1 MQSIKNDISRLNKQG
16 KSREE
21 IKTFI
26 TKKNPT
32 MQESSIDR
40 AIEEETGVQYEVVQ
54 KIMRSDLITNMNDKG
69 STIYLYD
76 PFCAEIK
83 KIEYNNL
90 KYLFDR
96 KTVNNLSIR
105 PCEFIY
111 NPFKREKIFENGDL
125 ITYFNTYEPPKWMV
139 DEYGQYLEYVE
150 KLDTIPQMYEKFFKH
165 LTDDKKSEYDYILKW
180 LANAIQN
187 RNFCVL
193 SAIGAPGIGKGVLG
207 EIMVGLVGSSN
218 FCKTDNR
225 LITKDFNSQFKDKRL
240 VFCDEINIKKT
251 DHMNKFKDLIN
262 QRIEIEGKG
271 ENAFNSENFAS
282 IYIASN
288 NMDSLFV
295 PENDRRFSII
305 ELTSKRLD
313 IIFNSQ
319 EIDELISEENVNKL
333 ASYLYYLEIDQDEML
348 KVHRSS
354 RTEEIRRSS
363 LSDAQEWFIEDYA
376 VDKAGQEVEIGIVQ
390 EAFREKEYK
399 ALSRR
404 ELEKLQERFSSVFK
418 VVQCRTNGKRIR
430 KVKFYEVTNG

>member
-1 MQSIKNDISRLNKQG
+1 MQQIQNDASRLSKKGHNK
-16 KSREE
+16 KE
-21 IKTFI
+21 IKEI
-26 TKKNPT
+26 LVKKNPNI
-32 MQESSIDR
+32 QESSIDK
-40 AIEEETGVQYEVVQ
+40 AIDEGIGPQYEVVQ
-54 KIMRSDLITNMNDKG
+54 KITRSQLIINMNDKG
-69 STIYLYD
+69 GTIYLHD

-83 KIEYNNL
+83 TIEYNNL

-96 KTVNNLSIR
+96 KTINKLDIR
-105 PCEFIY
+105 PCEFTY
-111 NPFKREKIFENGDL
+111 DPFKRERVYENGDL
-125 ITYFNTYEPPKWMV
+125 ITYFNTYEPPKWML
-139 DEYGQYLEYVE
+139 DEYGQYLKYVE
-150 KLDTIPQMYEKFFKH
+150 KVDTIPKRYEKFFKH
-165 LTDDKKSEYDYILKW
+165 LTDDKKSEYDYILSW

-225 LITKDFNSQFKDKRL
+225 LIRKDFNSQFKNKRL

-271 ENAFNSENFAS
+271 ENAVNSENFAS

-319 EIDELISEENVNKL
+319 EIDELISEENVNEL
-333 ASYLYYLEIDQDEML
+333 AAYLYYLEIDQDEML

-376 VDKAGQEVEIGIVQ
+376 VDKAGQEVELTIVQ
-390 EAFREKEYK
+390 DAFREREFK
-399 ALSRR
+399 ALSRSQ
-404 ELEKLQERFSSVFK
+404 LEKLQERFSSVFK
-418 VVQCRTNGKRIR
+418 VVQVTTNRKRIR
-430 KVKFYEVTNG
+430 KIKFYGVNNG

>member
-150 KLDTIPQMYEKFFKH
+150 KLDAIPQMYEKFFKH

>member
-1 MQSIKNDISRLNKQG
+1 MQQIQNDASRLSKKGHNK
-16 KSREE
+16 KE
-21 IKTFI
+21 IKEI
-26 TKKNPT
+26 LVKKNPNV
-32 MQESSIDR
+32 QESSIDK
-40 AIEEETGVQYEVVQ
+40 AIDEGIGPQYEVVQ
-54 KIMRSDLITNMNDKG
+54 KITRSQLIINMNDKG
-69 STIYLYD
+69 GTIYLHD

-83 KIEYNNL
+83 TIEYNNL

-96 KTVNNLSIR
+96 KTINKLDIR
-105 PCEFIY
+105 PCEFTY
-111 NPFKREKIFENGDL
+111 DPFKRERVYENGDL
-125 ITYFNTYEPPKWMV
+125 ITYFNTYEPPKWML
-139 DEYGQYLEYVE
+139 DEYGQYLKYVE
-150 KLDTIPQMYEKFFKH
+150 KVDTIPKRYEKFFKH
-165 LTDDKKSEYDYILKW
+165 LTDDKKSEYDYILSW

-225 LITKDFNSQFKDKRL
+225 LIRKDFNSQFKNKRL

-271 ENAFNSENFAS
+271 ENAVNSENFAS

-319 EIDELISEENVNKL
+319 EIDE
-333 ASYLYYLEIDQDEML
+333 
-348 KVHRSS
+348 
-354 RTEEIRRSS
+354 
-363 LSDAQEWFIEDYA
+363 
-376 VDKAGQEVEIGIVQ
+376 
-390 EAFREKEYK
+390 
-399 ALSRR
+399 
-404 ELEKLQERFSSVFK
+404 
-418 VVQCRTNGKRIR
+418 
-430 KVKFYEVTNG
+430 

>member
-1 MQSIKNDISRLNKQG
+1 MQQIQNDASRLSKKGHNK
-16 KSREE
+16 KE
-21 IKTFI
+21 IKEI
-26 TKKNPT
+26 LVKKNPNV
-32 MQESSIDR
+32 QESSIDK
-40 AIEEETGVQYEVVQ
+40 AIDEGIGPQYEVVQ
-54 KIMRSDLITNMNDKG
+54 KITRSQLIINMNDKG
-69 STIYLYD
+69 GTIYLHD

-83 KIEYNNL
+83 TIEYNNL

-96 KTVNNLSIR
+96 ITINKLDIR
-105 PCEFIY
+105 PCEFTY
-111 NPFKREKIFENGDL
+111 DPFKRERVYENGDL
-125 ITYFNTYEPPKWMV
+125 ITYFNTYEPPKWML
-139 DEYGQYLEYVE
+139 DEYGQYLKYVE
-150 KLDTIPQMYEKFFKH
+150 KVDTIPKRYEKFFKH
-165 LTDDKKSEYDYILKW
+165 LTDDKKSEYDYILSW

-225 LITKDFNSQFKDKRL
+225 LIRKDFNSQFKNKRL

-271 ENAFNSENFAS
+271 ENAVNSENFAS

-319 EIDELISEENVNKL
+319 EIYELISEKNVNEL
-333 ASYLYYLEIDQDEML
+333 AAYLYYLEIDQDEML

-376 VDKAGQEVEIGIVQ
+376 VDKAGQEVEISIVQ
-390 EAFREKEYK
+390 EAFREREFK

-404 ELEKLQERFSSVFK
+404 ELEKLQERFSSVFN
-418 VVQCRTNGKRIR
+418 VGYFRVGNKRIR
-430 KVKFYEVTNG
+430 KIKFYGVNNG

>member
-207 EIMVGLVGSSN
+207 EIRVGLVGSSN

>member
-69 STIYLYD
+69 STIYLCD

-83 KIEYNNL
+83 KIEYSNL

-96 KTVNNLSIR
+96 KTINNLSIR
-105 PCEFIY
+105 PCEFVY
-111 NPFKREKIFENGDL
+111 DPFKREKIFENGDL

-150 KLDTIPQMYEKFFKH
+150 KVDIIPKRYEKFFKH
-165 LTDDKKSEYDYILKW
+165 LTDNKKSEYDYILKW

-225 LITKDFNSQFKDKRL
+225 LIRKDFNSQFKDKRL

-271 ENAFNSENFAS
+271 ENAINSENFAS

-313 IIFNSQ
+313 AVFNSQ

-333 ASYLYYLEIDQDEML
+333 AAYLYHLEINQDEML

-376 VDKAGQEVEIGIVQ
+376 VDKAGQEIEVAIVQ
-390 EAFREKEYK
+390 DAFREKEYK
-399 ALSRR
+399 APSRR
-404 ELEKLQERFSSVFK
+404 EFERLEERFGTIFSVK
-418 VVQCRTNGKRIR
+418 HRLCSGKRVR
-430 KVKFYEVTNG
+430 KIKFYEVKNG

>member
-1 MQSIKNDISRLNKQG
+1 MQQIQNDASRLSKTG
-16 KSREE
+16 LDRGE
-21 IKTFI
+21 IKEI
-26 TKKNPT
+26 LVKKNPNI
-32 MQESSIDR
+32 QESSIDK
-40 AIEEETGVQYEVVQ
+40 AIDEGIGPQYEVVQ
-54 KIMRSDLITNMNDKG
+54 KNTRSQLIINMNDKG
-69 STIYLYD
+69 GTIHLYD

-83 KIEYNNL
+83 TIEYSNL

-96 KTVNNLSIR
+96 KTINRLDIR
-105 PCEFIY
+105 PCEFTY
-111 NPFKREKIFENGDL
+111 DPFKRERVYENGDL

-139 DEYGQYLEYVE
+139 DEFGQYLKYVE
-150 KLDTIPQMYEKFFKH
+150 KVDTIPKRYEKFFQH

-225 LITKDFNSQFKDKRL
+225 LIRKDFNSQFKNKRL

-271 ENAFNSENFAS
+271 ENAVNSENFAS

-319 EIDELISEENVNKL
+319 EIDELISEKNVNEL
-333 ASYLYYLEIDQDEML
+333 AAYLYYLEIDQDEML

-376 VDKAGQEVEIGIVQ
+376 VDKAGQEVELTIVQ
-390 EAFREKEYK
+390 DAFREREFK
-399 ALSRR
+399 ALSRSQ
-404 ELEKLQERFSSVFK
+404 LEKLQERFSSVFK
-418 VVQCRTNGKRIR
+418 VVQVTTNRKRIR
-430 KVKFYEVTNG
+430 KIKFYGVNNG

>member
-1 MQSIKNDISRLNKQG
+1 M
-16 KSREE
+16 
-21 IKTFI
+21 
-26 TKKNPT
+26 
-32 MQESSIDR
+32 
-40 AIEEETGVQYEVVQ
+40 
-54 KIMRSDLITNMNDKG
+54 
-69 STIYLYD
+69 
-76 PFCAEIK
+76 
-83 KIEYNNL
+83 
-90 KYLFDR
+90 
-96 KTVNNLSIR
+96 
-105 PCEFIY
+105 
-111 NPFKREKIFENGDL
+111 
-125 ITYFNTYEPPKWMV
+125 
-139 DEYGQYLEYVE
+139 
-150 KLDTIPQMYEKFFKH
+150 
-165 LTDDKKSEYDYILKW
+165 
-180 LANAIQN
+180 
-187 RNFCVL
+187 

-225 LITKDFNSQFKDKRL
+225 LIRKDFNSQFKNKRL

-271 ENAFNSENFAS
+271 ENAVNSENFAS

-319 EIDELISEENVNKL
+319 EIDELISEKNVNEL
-333 ASYLYYLEIDQDEML
+333 AAYLYYLEIDQDEML

-376 VDKAGQEVEIGIVQ
+376 VDKAGQEVEISIVQ
-390 EAFREKEYK
+390 EAFREREFK

-404 ELEKLQERFSSVFK
+404 ELEKLQERFSSVFN
-418 VVQCRTNGKRIR
+418 VGYFRVGNKRIR
-430 KVKFYEVTNG
+430 KIKFYGVNNG